1 MQPAVLFSLLWF
13 VVLLLHFIFSFT
25 LLDELPPLSLST
37 YLIFFIGAVTFSLGS
52 FIQTVYWQKNFEK
65 KDKLGRIPK
74 VFDDEISP
82 ILRCI
87 FLTICAVALP
97 FFLMASYKIFVASNI
112 ENFFIGL
119 RTQLVYGDED
129 IGSLKYLF
137 PFALV
142 VYAINLKSFLVDRNK
157 SNKLL
162 FLISLLTTIIYA
174 VFNTG
179 RLSFLF
185 VLVIYIGMSFIYKK
199 DLLLKKLVL
208 PIIIFMAVF
217 ISLGIVYGKGG
228 NVDISAKENIA
239 SATQST
245 AIYMVASLNA
255 LDWDLN
261 HQFTVNYN
269 GDNSLRFFLKL
280 GEQLNLISNVKVN
293 NLLTPFVLVPY
304 VTNVYTFY
312 SPYIKDFGKFYSWFM
327 IGLFGLIHTF
337 LYNKAVATKSLKY
350 SLYYSLM
357 LFPLIISFFADQYL
371 TITSLWF
378 QMIFLIEGVIFINK
392 FFVIKKW

>member
-261 HQFTVNYN
+261 HQSTVNYN

>member
-13 VVLLLHFIFSFT
+13 AVLLLHFIFSFT

>member
-392 FFVIKKW
+392 FFVIKK

>member
-261 HQFTVNYN
+261 HQFTINYN